1 MVLLLR
7 GTSKKE
13 SVRSALGE
21 GGEDQD
27 EDIVVADRFAT
38 SIVGRR
44 HSTEKNAK
52 FVMQDA

>member
-38 SIVGRR
+38 SIDGRR
-44 HSTEKNAK
+44 HSAEKNAK
-52 FVMQDA
+52 FVMQYA